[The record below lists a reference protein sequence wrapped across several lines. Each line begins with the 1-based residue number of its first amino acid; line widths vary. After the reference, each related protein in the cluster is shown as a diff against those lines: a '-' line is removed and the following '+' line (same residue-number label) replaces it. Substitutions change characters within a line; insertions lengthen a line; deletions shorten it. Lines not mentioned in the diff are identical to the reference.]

1 MAKRKRTSS
10 VEYGVAER
18 EEGVRPPESEEEE
31 EEMAAARK
39 EDSTEGSG

>member
-1 MAKRKRTSS
+1 MAKQKRTSS

-18 EEGVRPPESEEEE
+18 EKGVRPPESEEE